1 MVEVRLEHLN
11 KRFSSKDRV
20 ITAVDD
26 VSLTINEGEI
36 VTLLGPSGC
45 GKSTTLRIIA
55 GFITPDSGK
64 VFFGDEDVT
73 KLPPRKRNT
82 GMVFQSYALWP
93 HMSVRKN
100 VEFGLVV
107 RGTPLE
113 ERLKRIK
120 ESLKMV
126 DMDDYIDSSP
136 TTLSGGQQQRV
147 AVARAL
153 VINPDVLLLDEPLS
167 NLDAKLRVETRTEIR
182 SLVKEL
188 NLTAIFVTHDQA
200 EALAISDRI
209 AVMNIG
215 ALSQVGSPLDIYGS
229 PENSFVAT
237 FIGEANKAPATVV
250 DVQADHVVLQLDGE
264 VSPLKAEYFKNCQKN
279 KKADLVVRPEHISLF
294 QQAEGENVIESRVE
308 SSQYMG
314 NTERTVINI
323 VGNRFVCQIE
333 APDFVIKRGQRLVAQ
348 ILPENL
354 MAFGIA

>member
-1 MVEVRLEHLN
+1 MVEVRLEDLN
-11 KRFSSKDRV
+11 KRFHSKDRI
-20 ITAVDD
+20 ITAVDN
-26 VSLTINEGEI
+26 VNLSINEGEI

-64 VFFGDEDVT
+64 VYFGEEDIT
-73 KLPPRKRNT
+73 NLPPRKRNT

-100 VEFGLVV
+100 VEYGLVIRKIPREQRV
-107 RGTPLE
+107 Q
-113 ERLKRIK
+113 RIK
-120 ESLKMV
+120 ESLRMV
-126 DMDDYIDSSP
+126 DMEEFIDASP
-136 TTLSGGQQQRV
+136 TTLSGGQQQRI

-209 AVMNIG
+209 AVMNTG
-215 ALSQVGSPLDIYGS
+215 ALSQVGNPIDIYEN

-237 FIGEANKAPATVV
+237 FIGEANKARVIVV
-250 DVQADHVVLQLDGE
+250 DVLEDHVILEIDGKKGL
-264 VSPLKAEYFKNCQKN
+264 LKANYFKYCQKG
-279 KKADLVVRPEHISLF
+279 KKADIVIRPEHISLF
-294 QQAEGENVIESRVE
+294 QQAEGENILECQVE

-314 NTERTVINI
+314 NTERTVIEI
-323 VGNRFVCQIE
+323 AGYSFVCQIE
-333 APDFVIKRGQRLVAQ
+333 APDFQIHSGQRLFAKMSPDHV
-348 ILPENL
+348 
-354 MAFGIA
+354 MAFGDG